1 MEEIPV
7 DEVNSTETWL
17 QVLFVSGVLGGGA
30 AWLAGRA
37 IALTWRPLW
46 HVIGYMALLAAALR
60 FFHFA
65 LFEAEFLAPLSYL
78 ADMLWLTAIGSL
90 SWRLT
95 RTTQMVTQYY
105 WLYRR
110 TGPVTFAERGG
121 GDAGRR
127 DMP

>member
-1 MEEIPV
+1 MSGIIYEEEYIG
-7 DEVNSTETWL
+7 
-17 QVLFVSGVLGGGA
+17 LFLLVTVFMGGGA

-46 HVIGYMALLAAALR
+46 HVVGYMALLGAAVR

-65 LFEAEFLAPLSYL
+65 LFEADLIAPLSYL

-110 TGPVTFAERGG
+110 TSPFTFADRQD
-121 GDAGRR
+121 GDAGPREAGSNLG
-127 DMP
+127 